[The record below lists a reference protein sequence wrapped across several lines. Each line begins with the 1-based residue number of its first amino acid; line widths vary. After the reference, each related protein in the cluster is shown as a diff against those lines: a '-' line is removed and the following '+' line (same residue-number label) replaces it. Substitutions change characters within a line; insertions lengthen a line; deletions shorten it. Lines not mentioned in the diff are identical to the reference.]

1 MGKKLFTIEDLDNAI
16 VKALKA
22 SDAKVAN
29 LQGQIHSL
37 ELMRSTCD
45 AKLSKLY
52 YRLEEI
58 EETRNTIYKRYME
71 EE

>member
-1 MGKKLFTIEDLDNAI
+1 MTKQLFTKEQLDSAIEL
-16 VKALKA
+16 ALKC
-22 SDAKVAN
+22 SDGRVKN

-37 ELMRSTCD
+37 ELMRATCD

-58 EETRNTIYKRYME
+58 EEARNTIYKRYME
-71 EE
+71 V